1 MEEAP
6 HFSRPR
12 GACERGQGCA
22 WHAPPP
28 GRAEPLPSSAESPV
42 APAPRPSLGMGGPA
56 VLSDGSSLLS
66 GCAPRQRDPAGLLQR
81 PERPLHLAAPL
92 RRRQLLPGQRRPR
105 RGEACGRARGSR
117 GACPAEGQ
125 GLRRG
130 QVRPPLGRTPGN
142 GWGGRPRPDVP
153 WLSPPARATGT
164 AAGPRALRAAPQPP
178 QAPRSV
184 RTRALCR
191 RPLGPR
197 DSPARAQHRPPGQA
211 SIRPPVSRVCDTCSL
226 VHTGGRRAGR
236 GLQRQHGFHRWP
248 RPPDGG
254 RGVPGGLPVS
264 VPGPCPPRVPDCCP
278 SSLASLSE
286 HARPMGARWGGRGM
300 PGVLAG
306 PGVSVPSLG
315 GVVLQGLPRQSSSGL
330 LRLLGGC
337 S

>member
-1 MEEAP
+1 M
-6 HFSRPR
+6 
-12 GACERGQGCA
+12 
-22 WHAPPP
+22 
-28 GRAEPLPSSAESPV
+28 
-42 APAPRPSLGMGGPA
+42 APAPRPSLGTGGPA

-105 RGEACGRARGSR
+105 RGEACGRARGR
-117 GACPAEGQ
+117 GVRARQRGRGSAMDGSARRWAAPPETAGAGGLGQTSLVVPSSPCHQHGCRSPRAAGRPAA
-125 GLRRG
+125 
-130 QVRPPLGRTPGN
+130 TPGQP
-142 GWGGRPRPDVP
+142 GG
-153 WLSPPARATGT
+153 
-164 AAGPRALRAAPQPP
+164 
-178 QAPRSV
+178 APRSV
-184 RTRALCR
+184 RTRALCH

-211 SIRPPVSRVCDTCSL
+211 SIRPPVSQVCDTCSL

-254 RGVPGGLPVS
+254 RRVPGGLPVS

-278 SSLASLSE
+278 SSFASLSE

-300 PGVLAG
+300 RGVLAG

-330 LRLLGGC
+330 VRLLGGC

>member
-1 MEEAP
+1 MP
-6 HFSRPR
+6 GTPR
-12 GACERGQGCA
+12 LQAG
-22 WHAPPP
+22 
-28 GRAEPLPSSAESPV
+28 LN
-42 APAPRPSLGMGGPA
+42 PRP
-56 VLSDGSSLLS
+56 
-66 GCAPRQRDPAGLLQR
+66 PRQRAPW
-81 PERPLHLAAPL
+81 PRPLGP
-92 RRRQLLPGQRRPR
+92 PW
-105 RGEACGRARGSR
+105 GRAARRCSVTAPPCCQDVHHGNGTQQAFYSDPSVLYISLHRYDDGNFFPGSGAPDEVRPAAERGGAGRVPGR
-117 GACPAEGQ
+117 GAGA
-125 GLRRG
+125 
-130 QVRPPLGRTPGN
+130 PPWKG
-142 GWGGRPRPDVP
+142 
-153 WLSPPARATGT
+153 PP
-164 AAGPRALRAAPQPP
+164 AAGPHPRKRLGQAASARRPLVVPSSLCHRHGCRSPRAAGRPAATPGQPGG
-178 QAPRSV
+178 APRSV

-278 SSLASLSE
+278 SSLTSLSE

-330 LRLLGGC
+330 VRLLGGC